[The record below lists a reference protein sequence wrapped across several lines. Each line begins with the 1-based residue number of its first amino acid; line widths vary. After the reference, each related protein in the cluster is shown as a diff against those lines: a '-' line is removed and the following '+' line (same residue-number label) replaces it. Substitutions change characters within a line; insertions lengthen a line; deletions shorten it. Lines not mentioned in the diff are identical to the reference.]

1 MATTEP
7 LLNLSAMKLL
17 YNNSLYSI
25 DQQVKTPAIQPSGI
39 VKKKYLILLR
49 ENVIPDDPL
58 YQFLTGILTAC
69 KIPVANVNMI
79 SAFSQDADYQTL
91 EAEYGAVFVI
101 MFGVDA
107 ADLKLPV
114 FFPHFQVQGH
124 NSITYISSPDLA
136 VIENDKAAKYK
147 FWQSLKKAFSI

>member
-7 LLNLSAMKLL
+7 SLDLNTLKLL
-17 YNNSLYSI
+17 YNNALYRI
-25 DQQVKTPAIQPSGI
+25 DQQVKSSARPPSEV
-39 VKKKYLILLR
+39 VKKKYLILMS
-49 ENVIPDDPL
+49 EHVVPGDPL
-58 YQFLTGILTAC
+58 YLFLTGILNAC

-79 SAFSQDADYQTL
+79 SAFRQEADYLAL
-91 EAEYGAVFVI
+91 EAQYGAVFVL
-101 MFGVDA
+101 MFGINA

-136 VIENDKAAKYK
+136 VIENDKAAKHK
-147 FWQSLKKAFSI
+147 LWQSLKKAFSL